1 MTTYYQYILA
11 KPQYLD
17 GDGDPYSGGKLY
29 FYEAGTSTPLAVY
42 KTASGTAHSSPIVLD
57 SEGRIPDSDGI
68 FLGTGDSYK
77 VVLNDVNDVEVFSID
92 NLVTYGGDGTI
103 TFAMI
108 QDLSANVLL
117 GSIAG
122 GTVEEISL
130 TAAGR
135 ALLDDASA
143 AAQLVTLGLTASAAE
158 INYNDGLSGNVQD
171 QLDVLTAA
179 VAAKPTYLSGRI
191 SVDGSGNP
199 SINKSSGGFSVSKVA
214 INQWRVTF
222 DAEITDTYNVVTEL
236 TGLGNNPYGST
247 VATISETSTS
257 FVAASGDDETGVNT
271 IRDWNFILVYT
282 AS

>member
-77 VVLNDVNDVEVFSID
+77 VVLHDSSDVEVFSVD

-103 TFAMI
+103 TYAMI

-143 AAQLVTLGLTASAAE
+143 AAQLITLGLTATAAE
-158 INYNDGLSGNVQD
+158 LNWNDGVTSSVQD
-171 QLDVLTAA
+171 QLDTLTAA
-179 VAAKPTYLSGRI
+179 VAAKPTELYGQI
-191 SVDGSGNP
+191 AANATITKG
-199 SINKSSGGFSVSKVA
+199 SGGFTVA
-214 INQWRVTF
+214 AGATGYRTVTF
-222 DAEITDTYNVVTEL
+222 DTEITDDYVVTL
-236 TGLGNNPYGST
+236 
-247 VATISETSTS
+247 
-257 FVAASGDDETGVNT
+257 ASGPSASSHWGWTTHLTANSSTAFTIFMGDAETGVPRN
-271 IRDWNFILVYT
+271 DVWNFHLVYT

>member
-17 GDGDPYSGGKLY
+17 ADGDPYSGGKLY

-57 SEGRIPDSDGI
+57 SQGRIPDSDGI

-77 VVLNDVNDVEVFSID
+77 VVLHDSSDVEVFSID

-158 INYNDGLSGNVQD
+158 LNYNDGLTGSVQD

-191 SVDGSGNP
+191 AVDGSSNP
-199 SINKSSGGFSVSKVA
+199 TINKGSGGYTVSKVA
-214 INQWRVTF
+214 VNQWRVTF
-222 DAEITDTYNVVTEL
+222 DEEITGTYVVVIEL
-236 TGLGNNPYGST
+236 TGINYPTYGST
-247 VATISETSTS
+247 VGTISETSTS

-271 IRDWNFILVYT
+271 IRSWSFILVH
-282 AS
+282 A